1 MYAATAIAI
10 INPSKLITSL
20 AEERKRKRKE
30 KTQSGLPKTVCF
42 QFIEDCTRKRKQKN
56 TVRFAK
62 DCLLS
67 VYRRLHKKN
76 KIE

>member
-20 AEERKRKRKE
+20 AEERMRKRKRKE

-42 QFIEDCTRKRKQKN
+42 EFIEHCAVTIQ
-56 TVRFAK
+56 
-62 DCLLS
+62 
-67 VYRRLHKKN
+67 
-76 KIE
+76 